1 MPPTPPPS
9 EPELARAARAGS
21 ASAFDGLVRLHYA
34 RVFAFLMSLTRQRQ
48 DAEDLTQQTFVRAWR
63 KIRRLDPRRPVLP
76 WLLTIA
82 RRESIVML
90 RRRRPPPPAEA
101 FAADPWTAAAGDPP
115 ARRLWELAA
124 RTLTHEA
131 CAALWLHYREELPLA
146 EVARIL
152 GKRTGAIKTMLHRAR
167 ASLAAAAA
175 GRAGPPA
182 LPPPRLPAADRFPGP
197 PPLPTH
203 LSAQPTP

>member
-1 MPPTPPPS
+1 MPAMPPPP

-21 ASAFDGLVRLHYA
+21 ALAFDGLVRLHHA
-34 RVFAFLMSLTRQRQ
+34 RVFAFLLSLTRQRQ

-63 KIRRLDPRRPVLP
+63 KIRRLDPGRPVLP

-82 RRESIVML
+82 RRESIAML
-90 RRRRPPPPAEA
+90 RRRRPPPPA
-101 FAADPWTAAAGDPP
+101 AALAPDPWAAATDDPP

-131 CAALWLHYREELPLA
+131 CAALWLHYREEVPLA

-152 GKRTGAIKTMLHRAR
+152 GKRTGAVKTMLHRAR

-175 GRAGPPA
+175 RGGPP
-182 LPPPRLPAADRFPGP
+182 PPPPVPSAVARRVTP
-197 PPLPTH
+197 PPLPTR
-203 LSAQPTP
+203 LTGVARG